1 MKPPVYRQVYDV
13 VRFEAD
19 HGYVEIRRE
28 RNPAGD
34 FLGHFHTWDKTSSGR
49 HHNTGTLKVNNPAK
63 LSQQL
68 TELAYYAGFTA
79 AVVDK
84 DEQAAALQ
92 AQADFVDTL
101 LHAINVLTEIH
112 NLEITND

>member
-1 MKPPVYRQVYDV
+1 VYDV

-34 FLGHFHTWDKTSSGR
+34 FLGHFHTWDQTSSAR
-49 HHNTGTLKVNNPAK
+49 HHNTGPLKVNNPRK
-63 LSQQL
+63 LNDQL
-68 TELAYYAGFTA
+68 TELAYYAGFTGA
-79 AVVDK
+79 IGYGP

-112 NLEITND
+112 NLEIANDD